1 MTEQIGKVKLDYS
14 HYPGQDF
21 YCDGAVE
28 DELLEIVKRCGKD
41 EYPRIIEEKADW
53 PVLYHLSAQRENII
67 DWIPFGKTDRVL
79 EIGSGCGAITGA
91 LSRKTGSVTCVELS
105 KKRSLVNAYRNR
117 ECDNVTIHVGNFKDI
132 EPTLSCD
139 YDYICLIGV
148 FEYGQS
154 YMGTDTPYEDFLKII
169 QKHLNDKGRLLIAIE
184 NKLGMKYFAGCRE
197 DHLGSYFTGI
207 ENYPGGGGVR
217 TFSRAGLERIFRSA
231 GITRYHFYYP
241 YPDYKFMTSLYSDE
255 YLPKKGEL
263 YNNLRNFDRDRMLLF
278 DEKNAFD
285 SVLEDGY
292 FDIFSN
298 SYLAVAGEPFS
309 VKYVKYSND
318 RAPEYAVHTQILQDE
333 NGKRQVRKLPVT
345 PEANAHIFNMKTAY
359 DGLCERYRGSSLSVN
374 SCVIAQDTLPYAE
387 FDYVQ
392 GRTLAELLDDCLK
405 REDQAGFERLFR
417 MYVEKISFNPE
428 YPVSDYDLVFSNILV
443 DEDTWTVIDYEWTFA
458 KKTEPRE
465 LAFRAFY
472 CYLLEDEKR
481 AKADTGF
488 VLKELHITEEEA
500 QLYKERETTF
510 QKYVTGNGRS
520 LAEMRELIGHPVLQ
534 PVAMAAQSAEPARR
548 VQVYLDRGN
557 GYREEDSYF
566 VKDAYKGPG
575 QLSFEVR
582 VESGITGVR
591 IDPAMEPCLVKI
603 REIVWNQEMVQ
614 LESRKKMTANGRI
627 FKDSEGKTGYPCIV
641 FPTEDPNLNIR
652 LEGMKRQAEN
662 VLSVRL
668 EVVSLPF
675 AVAKDLVGAGKKRI
689 FL

>member
-28 DELLEIVKRCGKD
+28 DELLEIVKRCRKD

-91 LSRKTGSVTCVELS
+91 LSRKAGSVTCVELS

-132 EPTLSCD
+132 EPTLPCD

-309 VKYVKYSND
+309 VKYVKCSND

-374 SCVIAQDTLPYAE
+374 SCVIAQETLPYAE

-417 MYVEKISFNPE
+417 KYVEKISFNPE

-443 DEDTWTVIDYEWTFA
+443 DGDTWTVIDYEWTFA

-481 AKADTGF
+481 AKADMGF

-500 QLYKERETTF
+500 QLYKERETAF

-520 LAEMRELIGHPVLQ
+520 LAEMRELIGHPVLR
-534 PVAMAAQSAEPARR
+534 PVAMEAQGAEPARR

-603 REIVWNQEMVQ
+603 REIVWNQETVQ

-641 FPTEDPNLNIR
+641 FPTQDPNLNIR

-675 AVAKDLVGAGKKRI
+675 AVAKDLAGAGKKRI

>member
-1 MTEQIGKVKLDYS
+1 MQRQKEICQAAVTVYREFSEGEDRYLGSAAVQVQDSFTEEQ
-14 HYPGQDF
+14 
-21 YCDGAVE
+21 
-28 DELLEIVKRCGKD
+28 LE
-41 EYPRIIEEKADW
+41 
-53 PVLYHLSAQRENII
+53 QM
-67 DWIPFGKTDRVL
+67 F
-79 EIGSGCGAITGA
+79 
-91 LSRKTGSVTCVELS
+91 
-105 KKRSLVNAYRNR
+105 R
-117 ECDNVTIHVGNFKDI
+117 ECGMV
-132 EPTLSCD
+132 
-139 YDYICLIGV
+139 
-148 FEYGQS
+148 EYS
-154 YMGTDTPYEDFLKII
+154 
-169 QKHLNDKGRLLIAIE
+169 
-184 NKLGMKYFAGCRE
+184 
-197 DHLGSYFTGI
+197 
-207 ENYPGGGGVR
+207 
-217 TFSRAGLERIFRSA
+217 
-231 GITRYHFYYP
+231 FYYP
-241 YPDYKFMTSLYSDE
+241 YPDYKFMTTVYSDGR
-255 YLPKKGEL
+255 LPKPGEL
-263 YNNLRNFDRDRMLLF
+263 YDNLRNFDRDRMLLF

-309 VKYVKYSND
+309 VKYVKCSND

-374 SCVIAQDTLPYAE
+374 SCVIAQETLPYAE

-417 MYVEKISFNPE
+417 KYVEKISFNPE

-443 DEDTWTVIDYEWTFA
+443 DGDTWTVIDYEWTFA

-481 AKADTGF
+481 AKADMGF

-500 QLYKERETTF
+500 QLYKERETAF

-520 LAEMRELIGHPVLQ
+520 LAEMRELIGQPVLR
-534 PVAMAAQSAEPARR
+534 PVAMAAQGAEPARR

-603 REIVWNQEMVQ
+603 REIVWNQETVQ

-641 FPTEDPNLNIR
+641 FPTQDPNLNIR

-675 AVAKDLVGAGKKRI
+675 AVAKDLAGAGKKRI

>member
-28 DELLEIVKRCGKD
+28 DELLEIVKRCRKD

-91 LSRKTGSVTCVELS
+91 LSRKAGSVTCVDLS

-132 EPTLSCD
+132 EPTLPCD

-292 FDIFSN
+292 FDIFQF
-298 SYLAVAGEPFS
+298 LFS
-309 VKYVKYSND
+309 C
-318 RAPEYAVHTQILQDE
+318 
-333 NGKRQVRKLPVT
+333 G
-345 PEANAHIFNMKTAY
+345 
-359 DGLCERYRGSSLSVN
+359 G
-374 SCVIAQDTLPYAE
+374 
-387 FDYVQ
+387 
-392 GRTLAELLDDCLK
+392 
-405 REDQAGFERLFR
+405 
-417 MYVEKISFNPE
+417 
-428 YPVSDYDLVFSNILV
+428 
-443 DEDTWTVIDYEWTFA
+443 
-458 KKTEPRE
+458 
-465 LAFRAFY
+465 RAFFGKI
-472 CYLLEDEKR
+472 CKM
-481 AKADTGF
+481 
-488 VLKELHITEEEA
+488 
-500 QLYKERETTF
+500 F
-510 QKYVTGNGRS
+510 Q
-520 LAEMRELIGHPVLQ
+520 
-534 PVAMAAQSAEPARR
+534 
-548 VQVYLDRGN
+548 
-557 GYREEDSYF
+557 
-566 VKDAYKGPG
+566 
-575 QLSFEVR
+575 
-582 VESGITGVR
+582 
-591 IDPAMEPCLVKI
+591 
-603 REIVWNQEMVQ
+603 
-614 LESRKKMTANGRI
+614 
-627 FKDSEGKTGYPCIV
+627 
-641 FPTEDPNLNIR
+641 
-652 LEGMKRQAEN
+652 
-662 VLSVRL
+662 
-668 EVVSLPF
+668 
-675 AVAKDLVGAGKKRI
+675 
-689 FL
+689 

>member
-28 DELLEIVKRCGKD
+28 DELLEIVKRCRKD

-91 LSRKTGSVTCVELS
+91 LSRKAGSVTCVELS

-132 EPTLSCD
+132 EPTLPCD

-309 VKYVKYSND
+309 VKYVKCSND

-374 SCVIAQDTLPYAE
+374 SCVIAQETLPYAE

-417 MYVEKISFNPE
+417 KYVEKISFNPE

-443 DEDTWTVIDYEWTFA
+443 DGDTWTVIDYEWTFA

-481 AKADTGF
+481 AKADMGF

-500 QLYKERETTF
+500 QLYKERETAF
-510 QKYVTGNGRS
+510 QKYVTGNGR
-520 LAEMRELIGHPVLQ
+520 
-534 PVAMAAQSAEPARR
+534 
-548 VQVYLDRGN
+548 
-557 GYREEDSYF
+557 
-566 VKDAYKGPG
+566 
-575 QLSFEVR
+575 
-582 VESGITGVR
+582 
-591 IDPAMEPCLVKI
+591 
-603 REIVWNQEMVQ
+603 
-614 LESRKKMTANGRI
+614 
-627 FKDSEGKTGYPCIV
+627 
-641 FPTEDPNLNIR
+641 
-652 LEGMKRQAEN
+652 
-662 VLSVRL
+662 
-668 EVVSLPF
+668 
-675 AVAKDLVGAGKKRI
+675 
-689 FL
+689 

>member
-28 DELLEIVKRCGKD
+28 DELLEIVKRCRKD

-91 LSRKTGSVTCVELS
+91 LSRKAGSVTCVELS

-132 EPTLSCD
+132 EPTLPCD

-309 VKYVKYSND
+309 VKYVKCSND

-374 SCVIAQDTLPYAE
+374 SCVIAQETLPYAE

-417 MYVEKISFNPE
+417 KYVEKISFNPE

-443 DEDTWTVIDYEWTFA
+443 DGDTWTVIDYEWTFA
-458 KKTEPRE
+458 KKTEHRE

-481 AKADTGF
+481 AKADMGF

-500 QLYKERETTF
+500 QLYKERETAF

-520 LAEMRELIGHPVLQ
+520 LAEMRELIGHPVLR
-534 PVAMAAQSAEPARR
+534 PVAMEAQGAEPARR

-603 REIVWNQEMVQ
+603 REIVWNQETVQ

-641 FPTEDPNLNIR
+641 FPTQDPNLNIR

-675 AVAKDLVGAGKKRI
+675 AVAKDLAGAGKKRI

>member
-28 DELLEIVKRCGKD
+28 DELLEIVKRCRKD

-91 LSRKTGSVTCVELS
+91 LSRKAGSVTCVELS

-132 EPTLSCD
+132 EPTLPCD

-255 YLPKKGEL
+255 YLPKRGEL

-309 VKYVKYSND
+309 VKYVKCSND

-374 SCVIAQDTLPYAE
+374 SCVIAQETLPYAE

-417 MYVEKISFNPE
+417 KYVEKISFNPE

-443 DEDTWTVIDYEWTFA
+443 DGDTWTVIDYEWTFA

-481 AKADTGF
+481 AKADMGF

-500 QLYKERETTF
+500 QLYKERETAF

-520 LAEMRELIGHPVLQ
+520 LAEMRELIGHPVLR
-534 PVAMAAQSAEPARR
+534 PVAMEAQGAEPARR

-603 REIVWNQEMVQ
+603 REIVWNQETVQ

-641 FPTEDPNLNIR
+641 FPTQDPNLNIR

-675 AVAKDLVGAGKKRI
+675 AVAKDLAGAGKKRI

>member
-28 DELLEIVKRCGKD
+28 DELLEIVKRCRKD

-91 LSRKTGSVTCVELS
+91 LSRKAGSVTCVELS

-132 EPTLSCD
+132 EPTLPCD

-309 VKYVKYSND
+309 VKYVKCSND

-345 PEANAHIFNMKTAY
+345 PEANAHIFNMKKAY

-374 SCVIAQDTLPYAE
+374 SCVIAQETLPYAE

-417 MYVEKISFNPE
+417 KYVEKISFNPE

-443 DEDTWTVIDYEWTFA
+443 DGDTWTVIDYEWTFA

-481 AKADTGF
+481 AKADMGF

-500 QLYKERETTF
+500 QLYKERETAF

-520 LAEMRELIGHPVLQ
+520 LAEMRELIGHPVLR
-534 PVAMAAQSAEPARR
+534 PVAMAAPGAEPARR
-548 VQVYLDRGN
+548 VQGYLDRGN

-603 REIVWNQEMVQ
+603 REIVWNQETVQ

-641 FPTEDPNLNIR
+641 FPTQDPNLNIR

-675 AVAKDLVGAGKKRI
+675 AVAKDLAGAGKKRI

>member
-309 VKYVKYSND
+309 VKYVKCSND